1 MGKKKLLK
9 DKILDSWIMVEQL
22 SEGDF
27 KDDGKKRKIS
37 IDEGKEYYSTFI
49 DEITKKLV
57 KYSNTKKIEKIG
69 IIVYFNIFKFKDT
82 IKKIIDLKDDYEV
95 FLGEKFSFSLS
106 FDKELKLLEESIFF
120 TASYYIESKNKIPTK
135 DEFDNFENDNKKEI
149 KKLFNFSQGNKDEE
163 TQEKNSYSDFFNEAF
178 KQLIEKYSVENIQ
191 IEVVEN
197 LEATNG
203 NLHSFFIRDLEKAKI
218 IDTENLNRY
227 IFEKTEGRKNL
238 DTKKDS
244 ENFNPKVFENI
255 LQPKNYPLS
264 RFPSNPEYALS
275 FMQQVA
281 VNLAIKENGETIKS
295 VNGPPGTGKTTL
307 LKDIF
312 ADFVVKQAYEI
323 INKENK
329 FNEISYQNI
338 TIDILPECL
347 ANKEIIVAS
356 SNNGAVQN
364 IVNELPQLNGIDDF
378 FKERLLKVDYFT
390 DISNSKLSY
399 KLKRDENQKFIE
411 ILEAEKDS
419 TKKNWGLFSLEG
431 GKAENV
437 RYIITS
443 LRHVYNYFETYNAD
457 NTAYGDFEENY
468 KKVIAYRDSMQK
480 LKECY
485 EEREKYDK
493 NLSNEKD
500 KIISLESEN
509 KVLEKELDKIEKE
522 INEYNRKIENNEI
535 EKNQIKEVLELLK
548 IEKPNILERI
558 FNRSKVKA
566 YDTKKEEYRNQLLN
580 LLDNSSKL
588 TSKKMKYEDEKV
600 EIIKKIEVLKEK
612 IETKN
617 KNLEE
622 KLKKIMGDI
631 EKLEEFLE
639 EFLKEIAEKRLAEF
653 IKENTTFEKLDMS
666 REYAELHLSNPWF
679 NKIYRILQAELFIDA
694 LRVRKQFLYEKK
706 KNIKAACEI
715 WSRQD
720 VYLDK
725 NIILQAW
732 NWINFVIPVISST
745 FASFS
750 GMCKNLE
757 ANSLGYLFVDE
768 AGQALPQAAV
778 GAIFRSK
785 NVMVVGDPAQI
796 RPVIT
801 LPPLVLAVIR
811 NKFGVDEKYLSDFS
825 SVQTL
830 VDATSKYGFYKSED
844 EWIGIPLWVHRRCLN
859 PMFDI
864 SNTISYNRNMVQG
877 NQGKVGE
884 AYWYDVK
891 GRASDKYVKEQG
903 EFLVEKIEELKKNG
917 VEEKDIFV
925 ISPFKNVVLELKKVL
940 KDKKLEI
947 EIGTV
952 HIFQGK
958 EAKVVFFVLGCDKNS
973 KGAANWAVGSDN
985 PNIMNVAA
993 TRAKERFY
1001 IIGDKELYTKLE
1013 SDVIKKTYE
1022 VLEKHNKK

>member
-1 MGKKKLLK
+1 MGKKKSVK

-27 KDDGKKRKIS
+27 KEDKNKVKIF
-37 IDEGKEYYSTFI
+37 IAEEKEYYSTFI
-49 DEITKKLV
+49 DEISKELV
-57 KYSNTKKIEKIG
+57 KYGNTKKIEKMG
-69 IIVYFNIFKFKDT
+69 IIVYFNIFNFKDT
-82 IKKIIDLKDDYEV
+82 IKKIMDLKDDYEV

-106 FDKELKLLEESIFF
+106 FDKELKLIEESIFF
-120 TASYYIESKNKIPTK
+120 TASYYIENENKIPTK
-135 DEFDNFENDNKKEI
+135 DEFENFENDNKKEI
-149 KKLFNFSQGNKDEE
+149 KKLFNFKDEE

-178 KQLIEKYSVENIQ
+178 GELIKKYSVKNIQ
-191 IEVVEN
+191 IEVVKN
-197 LEATNG
+197 LEGTNG
-203 NLHSFFIRDLEKAKI
+203 NLHSFFIRDLEKAKA

-227 IFEKTEGRKNL
+227 IFEKIEGRKNL

-255 LQPKNYPLS
+255 LQPKNYPVS

-364 IVNELPQLNGIDDF
+364 IVNELPQLDGIDVF

-399 KLKRDENQKFIE
+399 KLKRDENEKFIE
-411 ILEAEKDS
+411 ILEAEKDN
-419 TKKNWGLFSLEG
+419 TKENWGLFSLEG

-457 NTAYGDFEENY
+457 NTAYEEFKKNY
-468 KKVIAYRDSMQK
+468 EKVIAYRDNMQK

-493 NLSNEKD
+493 NLSNEKE

-509 KVLEKELDKIEKE
+509 KVLEKELDKVEKE
-522 INEYNRKIENNEI
+522 ISEYNRKIENNEI
-535 EKNQIKEVLELLK
+535 GKNQIKEVLELLK
-548 IEKPNILERI
+548 IEKPNILERV
-558 FNRSKVKA
+558 FNRSKVKV
-566 YDTKKEEYRNQLLN
+566 YDTKKEEYKNQLLN

-588 TSKKMKYEDEKV
+588 TSKKMKYEDKKV
-600 EIIKKIEVLKEK
+600 EIIKKIEGLKEE
-612 IETKN
+612 IEIKN
-617 KNLEE
+617 KDLEE
-622 KLKKIMGDI
+622 KLKKIMGEI
-631 EKLEEFLE
+631 EKLEEFL
-639 EFLKEIAEKRLAEF
+639 KEVEVAEKRLPEF
-653 IKENTTFEKLDMS
+653 TKENTVFEKLDMS

-757 ANSLGYLFVDE
+757 ANSLGCLFVDE

-811 NKFGVDEKYLSDFS
+811 NKFGVAEKHLSEFS

-864 SNTISYNRNMVQG
+864 SNTISYNGNMVQG
-877 NQGKVGE
+877 NQGKCGE

-940 KDKKLEI
+940 KDKKMEI
-947 EIGTV
+947 KVGTV

-973 KGAANWAVGSDN
+973 KGAANWAVGTDN

-1001 IIGDKELYTKLE
+1001 IIGDKELYTELE
-1013 SDVIKKTYE
+1013 SDVIKKTYKA
-1022 VLEKHNKK
+1022 LENKK